1 MSINEVIQQAN
12 VMMSSQ
18 KTVSAPYFLYDL
30 DTLAAHAQQLQNT
43 SIKLWYAVK
52 ANPLSRVIQTL
63 AQAGFNFDVASIGE
77 LDQVLAQGVDPNK
90 ILHTGPAKSLAQIQY
105 FIAKGVRI
113 FVLESRQQVQDAQQA
128 AQEAGVTVQALLR
141 VQLRWEGEQDNVLG
155 GCQLT
160 PFGLFPEDWQGLD
173 LRAFANIDFQG
184 LHIFQ
189 WGNITDP
196 QELKRIWHTMLPPL
210 QALAKELAL
219 PIRVLDLG
227 GGLGIPYAGQTESL
241 SWAVVQEV
249 LADIQ
254 AHLSDTEIWMEL
266 GRYVVGE
273 MGYYVVPV
281 VDCKTSGGKALLVL
295 AGGINHVLRPAL
307 SGQAFPVQ
315 LLRDSDAPTMPFQ
328 LHGPLCTGM
337 DGLGTHD
344 LPSDIGVGDVLRFSQ
359 CGAYGFTESMP
370 LFLCHTLP
378 GEAVYQDGKVEVLRM
393 PESAATWL
401 T

>member
-1 MSINEVIQQAN
+1 MSAALVDAIQTPALAG
-12 VMMSSQ
+12 
-18 KTVSAPYFLYDL
+18 KPCFFYDL
-30 DTLAAHAQQLQNT
+30 DVLASHAQQLQHT

-52 ANPLSRVIQTL
+52 ANPLSRVIHTL
-63 AQAGFNFDVASIGE
+63 AQAGFHFDVASIGE
-77 LDQVLAQGVDPNK
+77 LDQVLAQGIDPKN
-90 ILHTGPAKSLAQIQY
+90 ILHTGPAKSLAQFQY

-113 FVLESRQQVQDAQQA
+113 FVLESRQQVQDVQQA
-128 AQEAGVTVQALLR
+128 AKEAGVTVQALLR

-160 PFGLFPEDWQGLD
+160 PFGLFPEDWHGLD
-173 LRAFANIDFQG
+173 LSAFANIDFQG

-210 QALAKELAL
+210 QALAKALAL

-241 SWAVVQEV
+241 SWAAVQDV

-254 AHLSDTEIWMEL
+254 AQLPDTEIWMEL

-273 MGYYVVPV
+273 MGVYVVPV
-281 VDCKTSGGKALLVL
+281 VDRKTSGGTELLVL
-295 AGGINHVLRPAL
+295 AGGANHLLRPAIT
-307 SGQAFPVQ
+307 GQAFPVH
-315 LLRDSDAPTMPFQ
+315 LLRDSDALTMPFQ

-344 LPSDIGVGDVLRFSQ
+344 LPCDIGVGDVLVFSQ

-378 GEAVYQDGKVEVLRM
+378 GEALYQAGQVEVLRM

-401 T
+401 K

>member
-1 MSINEVIQQAN
+1 M
-12 VMMSSQ
+12 
-18 KTVSAPYFLYDL
+18 
-30 DTLAAHAQQLQNT
+30 
-43 SIKLWYAVK
+43 
-52 ANPLSRVIQTL
+52 
-63 AQAGFNFDVASIGE
+63 
-77 LDQVLAQGVDPNK
+77 
-90 ILHTGPAKSLAQIQY
+90 
-105 FIAKGVRI
+105 
-113 FVLESRQQVQDAQQA
+113 
-128 AQEAGVTVQALLR
+128 
-141 VQLRWEGEQDNVLG
+141 
-155 GCQLT
+155 
-160 PFGLFPEDWQGLD
+160 
-173 LRAFANIDFQG
+173 
-184 LHIFQ
+184 
-189 WGNITDP
+189 
-196 QELKRIWHTMLPPL
+196 
-210 QALAKELAL
+210 
-219 PIRVLDLG
+219 
-227 GGLGIPYAGQTESL
+227 
-241 SWAVVQEV
+241 VQEV

-393 PESAATWL
+393 PESAATWQGPRHTL
-401 T
+401 RTRHLPRWSG